1 MTYSA
6 INICSAAL
14 IKLGARSI
22 SSFEEG
28 TVEAEFSSK
37 MYPMVRDAL
46 LSSYPWSFAV
56 CQTKLN
62 RLSLEPVADY
72 KYSYALPNDF
82 LRVISAG
89 NGSKGA
95 GIEYRI
101 MERRIHTNSD
111 GVILTYIFRPEEENF
126 PPFFYEALVS
136 RLAAELCL
144 PLTENTSAAQELLRR
159 AENVI
164 SSARLI
170 DAQQA
175 TPRKVEDFTLL
186 GARR

>member
-14 IKLGARSI
+14 IKLGAHSI

-28 TVEAEFSSK
+28 TVEAEASSK
-37 MYPMVRDAL
+37 IYPLVRDAL
-46 LSSYPWSFAV
+46 LSSYPWSFAI
-56 CQTKLN
+56 CQAKLN
-62 RLSLEPVADY
+62 RLNAQPVADY
-72 KYSYALPNDF
+72 KYAYALPNDF

-101 MERRIHTNSD
+101 LERRIHTNSPE
-111 GVILTYIFRPEEENF
+111 VILTYIFRPEEENF

-136 RLAAELCL
+136 KLASELCF
-144 PLTENTSAAQELLRR
+144 PITENSSVAQELLKC
-159 AENVI
+159 AENII
-164 SSARLI
+164 SSARLT
-170 DAQQA
+170 DSQQA
-175 TPRKVEDFTLL
+175 TPKRVEDFTLL

>member
-14 IKLGARSI
+14 IKLGAHSI

-28 TVEAEFSSK
+28 TVEAEISSK
-37 MYPMVRDAL
+37 MYPMTRDAL

-56 CQTKLN
+56 YQTKLN
-62 RLSLEPVADY
+62 RLNVEPIADY
-72 KYSYALPNDF
+72 KYAYALPNNF

-89 NGSKGA
+89 SGTRGA

-101 MERRIHTNSD
+101 LENRIHTNSEEA
-111 GVILTYIFRPEEENF
+111 ILTYIFRPEEENF

-144 PLTENTSAAQELLRR
+144 PLTENVSVSQELLKR
-159 AENVI
+159 AESIV
-164 SSARLI
+164 SAARLT
-170 DAQQA
+170 DSQQA
-175 TPRKVEDFTLL
+175 TPKKVEDFTLL